1 MYCLALLLTVGMIV
15 DDAIVVSKYA
25 DRKMVD
31 GHEPQM
37 VFLEAAT
44 RMFIVTS
51 TLVKIVVFMPLLF
64 W

>member
-1 MYCLALLLTVGMIV
+1 MIV